1 MNFSFIRRAGLLSAI
16 GATLISLG
24 SCVNINEQL
33 GENLIPTHQ
42 LWDVFTPEAVAL
54 DDIMLKT
61 SDSLS
66 AYSTRRIAFGAI
78 NDDMLGSCTKA
89 TSFTL
94 VPIIKGIDL
103 GENTV
108 VKQFHFSAVRDTLSA
123 VNDNQ
128 QRMMQ
133 NIYVYSLNEPL
144 DSTILYTNSLSPGI
158 MAADGSMTNRE
169 KFLDLSRLITK
180 GVPVYNGSDSLSFDF
195 TAEFS
200 EKVVAG
206 LKAYHESYAEKKDTL
221 LGDYLKLVPGIY
233 METDSPSGIGGR
245 INMFDLALEFDSN
258 SYISGNYAELKV
270 TADYG
275 DRKQVDTSFIF
286 FYGPSDFIKSGSTE
300 IPVQYAFNGSTHA
313 SEPTYKGGVA
323 AADKIYVEGGCGV
336 KPVIKAK
343 GIKMILNQLIS
354 EAEKDGVKMALNP
367 EEVVINKA
375 TIILPYN
382 VDGEWTKLDKYPTIL
397 SPTVRLH
404 GTDDNGE
411 VYVSYAGL
419 TDASVESENQG
430 DINRSL
436 SMYSP
441 DISHHVQE
449 ILKLKQEDGESEADF
464 EKRLDKY
471 DIWMLIMHEEVTVTT
486 SPSDPNEDYYNSLLY
501 NSYYNNMMYDPY
513 GYGYGYGGYGYGG
526 YGYGGYGYGNNY
538 YNYMMMASYMNSSSN
553 SSESVSTDL
562 DKDRYYS
569 CILNGPEYVEYSA
582 ENPDPKKLELLPRIK
597 ITFSAP
603 KSAELNK

>member
-1 MNFSFIRRAGLLSAI
+1 MNICFSRKAGLLAAVCAALFCSA
-16 GATLISLG
+16 
-24 SCVNINEQL
+24 SCVTIDEQL

-42 LWDVFTPEAVAL
+42 LWDVFTPKAEVL
-54 DDIMLKT
+54 EDIVLKA

-66 AYSTRRIAFGAI
+66 AYSTRRITFGAI
-78 NDDMLGSCTKA
+78 NDDILGTCTKG

-94 VPIIKGIDL
+94 VPILKNIDL

-108 VKQFHFSAVRDTLSA
+108 VKQFHFSAVRDTLST

-133 NIYVYSLNEPL
+133 NVYVYSLKEPL
-144 DSTILYTNSLSPGI
+144 DSTILYTNSLSPGVKTEG
-158 MAADGSMTNRE
+158 AAQTNRE
-169 KFLDLSRLITK
+169 KFLDLDNLIAK
-180 GVPVYNGSDSLSFDF
+180 GIPVYNGSDSLSFDF
-195 TAEFS
+195 TDEFS
-200 EKVVAG
+200 KKVVEG
-206 LKAYHESYAEKKDTL
+206 IRTFHESYLAQTDTL
-221 LGDYLKLVPGIY
+221 LSDYLKLIPGIY
-233 METDSPSGIGGR
+233 METETPAGIGGR

-258 SYISGNYAELKV
+258 SYISGNYAELKI

-275 DRKQVDTSFIF
+275 DRKGVDTSFVF
-286 FYGPSDFIKSGSTE
+286 LYGASDFLTLGSTE
-300 IPVQYAFNGSTHA
+300 IPTQYAFNGSTHA
-313 SEPTYKGGVA
+313 SEPLYTEGVA
-323 AADKIYVEGGCGV
+323 ATDKIYVEGGCGV
-336 KPVIKAK
+336 KPVIKAA
-343 GIKMILNQLIS
+343 GIKKIVHNQI
-354 EAEKDGVKMALNP
+354 AAANIANP

-375 TIILPYN
+375 TITLPYN
-382 VDGEWTKLDKYPTIL
+382 VNGDWSRLDKFPTIL

-419 TDASVESENQG
+419 TDASIESENQG

-436 SMYSP
+436 SLYSP

-449 ILKLKQEDGESEADF
+449 ILKLEQEEGESDADF
-464 EKRLDKY
+464 EERVSKY

-486 SPSDPNEDYYNSLLY
+486 SAGSSYDDYYNSLLY

-513 GYGYGYGGYGYGG
+513 GYGYGYGGYGYGSY
-526 YGYGGYGYGNNY
+526 YGYDSYGYSNY
-538 YNYMMMASYMNSSSN
+538 YNYMMMASYMNSGS

-562 DKDRYYS
+562 DKDRYYN
-569 CILNGPEYVEYSA
+569 CILGGPTSA
-582 ENPDPKKLELLPRIK
+582 EESVRPTLK

-603 KSAELNK
+603 KTAEKSE